1 VVQEVY
7 RVALEVLHALSSFEG
22 SLVQMVDHGAI
33 GFLLNLARHE
43 ENDADVTQLAKQL
56 LFNLG

>member
-1 VVQEVY
+1 MY